1 MSMTIDRM
9 KKAMEKRNASEPSII
24 EENHVMSAKQPI
36 PPNRTVLWIFLMQF
50 IWAIILGGI
59 IYMYINQSSKDSFN
73 AIVAKLDQLENRFD
87 PLKEQLSKVEESLK
101 TANGL
106 SSQRVLSDTS
116 LTAQTPPQPK
126 KIPAPIETVKQAIPQ
141 GAAASA
147 GIKIQP
153 SSPQKEII
161 QHGQQYHMVERGETL
176 YRISKRYGIS
186 VEEICRLNNFKQGK
200 TIQAGQKLLVTPVR
214 N

>member
-9 KKAMEKRNASEPSII
+9 KKAMEKRKASEPSMM
-24 EENHVMSAKQPI
+24 EENHVMSAKQLI

-101 TANGL
+101 TANGI
-106 SSQRVLSDTS
+106 SSQRVFSDTS

-126 KIPAPIETVKQAIPQ
+126 KMPAPIETVKQAIPQ
-141 GAAASA
+141 GAAAPA

-153 SSPQKEII
+153 SSPQKEKI
-161 QHGQQYHMVERGETL
+161 QPGQQYHMVERGETL

-200 TIQAGQKLLVTPVR
+200 TIQAGQKLLVTPAR

>member
-1 MSMTIDRM
+1 MSMTIDKM
-9 KKAMEKRNASEPSII
+9 KKAMEKRKALEPSMI

-36 PPNRTVLWIFLMQF
+36 PTNRAVLWIYLVQF

-59 IYMYINQSSKDSFN
+59 IYMYINQSFKDSFN

-101 TANGL
+101 TANGI
-106 SSQRVLSDTS
+106 SSQRVFFDTS

-126 KIPAPIETVKQAIPQ
+126 KMPAPIETVKQAIPQ
-141 GAAASA
+141 GAASSA

-161 QHGQQYHMVERGETL
+161 QHGQQYHKVERGETL